1 MRDNQAGTAA
11 LVLVGGLL
19 ILVALMRRIP
29 LRFEVAGTKVDATYE
44 IDMAFDAGRD
54 AGVREGLEVAVEE
67 VRSSVERGDA
77 KTELLDELWREI
89 EMRLGRWSR
98 GSQPFDM
105 LTAQQNEGGVPA
117 SNEGDDRNAKRTSQA
132 AHAIS
137 YDAMATAAVVGITQR
152 QLDYWAHTG
161 LVEPSVTLGASVQH
175 ARYSFRDVLLLKV
188 IKRLLDAG
196 VSLPQ
201 IRTVIVHLKERP
213 TNALRET
220 TLVSDGQSVYE
231 ATSPDEVIELLQN
244 GRATFGIALG
254 RLLREVEQELN

>member
-1 MRDNQAGTAA
+1 M
-11 LVLVGGLL
+11 
-19 ILVALMRRIP
+19 
-29 LRFEVAGTKVDATYE
+29 
-44 IDMAFDAGRD
+44 
-54 AGVREGLEVAVEE
+54 
-67 VRSSVERGDA
+67 
-77 KTELLDELWREI
+77 
-89 EMRLGRWSR
+89 
-98 GSQPFDM
+98 
-105 LTAQQNEGGVPA
+105 
-117 SNEGDDRNAKRTSQA
+117 
-132 AHAIS
+132 
-137 YDAMATAAVVGITQR
+137 
-152 QLDYWAHTG
+152 
-161 LVEPSVTLGASVQH
+161 TLGASVQH